1 MKSEKIVSINKSLGV
16 INGSYQ
22 KWYQK
27 NNINSYLLQTMYA
40 LYNEPTLSQKEI
52 SENYQIPPQTVNNAI
67 KALEKQGYLELVPD
81 ERDRRWRKI
90 VITDVGA
97 KYIEDSVKPLVHLD
111 NRVIEKMG
119 TEEYQQLISLL
130 DEYGVALQQV
140 LDESENK

>member
-1 MKSEKIVSINKSLGV
+1 MKDEELVSINKSLGI

-40 LYNEPTLSQKEI
+40 LYNEPSLSQKEI

-90 VITDVGA
+90 VITDIGA
-97 KYIEDSVKPLVHLD
+97 KYIKDSVMPLVQLD
-111 NRVIEKMG
+111 NNVVEKMG
-119 TEEYQQLISLL
+119 RKKYQQLISLL
-130 DEYGVALQQV
+130 EDYGMALQQV
-140 LDESENK
+140 LNEEK

>member
-1 MKSEKIVSINKSLGV
+1 MKNEELVSINKSLGI

-40 LYNEPTLSQKEI
+40 LYNEPNLSQKEI

-67 KALEKQGYLELVPD
+67 KALEKQGYLQLVPD

-90 VITDVGA
+90 VITDTGA
-97 KYIEDSVKPLVHLD
+97 KYIKDSVMPLVQLD
-111 NRVIEKMG
+111 NNVVEKMG
-119 TEEYQQLISLL
+119 RKKYQQLISLL
-130 DEYGVALQQV
+130 EDYGITLRQV
-140 LDESENK
+140 LNEDK